1 MLVCNPNFS
10 WTFYAENSFFLVVLQ
25 SAGTY
30 LSGKQRAEKRAGAK
44 MNRNN
49 MWKYLSVGQ
58 CFTLAGCSK

>member
-1 MLVCNPNFS
+1 MLKIV
-10 WTFYAENSFFLVVLQ
+10 FFLVVLQ
-25 SAGTY
+25 SAGAH